1 MLEKTK
7 SHARKAGHQ
16 RVRHG
21 MVLLENGNNTS
32 FYFPHCFDFFISNW
46 IASCRLEVKK
56 IPEVKKV
63 HFGGEKTKYVTINND
78 TLGRIISLHY
88 KIFNETT
95 RYTIM
100 GQILSINSDIPF
112 VEHSMFNTLRR
123 KFHAGYEIKLPI
135 NNFYKEEDDE
145 EEEHPKTPTN
155 AVEDE
160 EDDEEEE
167 HPKTPTNAVE
177 EEEKERPR
185 TPSQSRHYTRS
196 ETVPTVKVMVR
207 FKKDS
212 SKYHAVQCVGPAKT
226 AGYSLVS
233 NEKGVKWPIINSNIK
248 RVPAE
253 VN

>member
-1 MLEKTK
+1 MLLEKTK

-16 RVRHG
+16 RV
-21 MVLLENGNNTS
+21 LLENGNTS

-155 AVEDE
+155 AVE
-160 EDDEEEE
+160 
-167 HPKTPTNAVE
+167 